1 MRMNPQVVAMRAL
14 LGVGLMALGILTSA
28 CATDSIEIPQRGL
41 PVLTVTAASASLVA
55 AGDSVLSSLTI
66 KNTSAT
72 TQTVQFAPCTY
83 LGPLQLLAYAP
94 SSSKRSWD
102 SALSVNGPCFTAIEK
117 LDLAPG
123 ASHTFQQVNDV
134 NEILG
139 DSLPSG
145 SYVFDVGGSYLTP
158 TAARW
163 QGVATRTL
171 TKHAVPPAKWSFT
184 TDKSV
189 YLATASGSTQPI
201 FYSFSIITRYTN
213 NDTVPVFLGHV
224 GQFVSWN
231 IVGAGNNVGVA
242 MYDPQ
247 SLDAVPTPIV
257 TVAPGAA
264 RVDTIQFTGPHFAG
278 ADGTPFGTPYGQ
290 FRILFRA
297 GAGCPNYSA
306 PCIRQASTVFAVQT
320 PQ

>member
-1 MRMNPQVVAMRAL
+1 MERINVSKNRFAASSIF
-14 LGVGLMALGILTSA
+14 AFGILASS
-28 CATDSIEIPQRGL
+28 CAHDSVEIPQYSP
-41 PVLTVTAASASLVA
+41 PVLAVTAASASLGA
-55 AGDSVLSSLTI
+55 TGDSVFSSLTV
-66 KNTSAT
+66 KNTSTT
-72 TQTVQFAPCTY
+72 TQSVQFAPCTF
-83 LGPLQLLAYAP
+83 LGPLSLRAYAP
-94 SSSKRSWD
+94 SSLKPSWD

-117 LDLAPG
+117 LDLKPG

-145 SYVFDVGGSYLTP
+145 SYVFDVSGRNLTP
-158 TAARW
+158 AAATELS
-163 QGVATRTL
+163 VATLTL
-171 TKHAVPPAKWSFT
+171 TKHTVPHVTWSLT

-201 FYSFSIITRYTN
+201 FYNFTVITRYTN
-213 NDTVPVFLGHV
+213 NDTLPVFLGHV

-257 TVAPGAA
+257 TVAPGAV
-264 RVDTIQFTGPHFAG
+264 RVDTIQFIGPHFAG

-290 FRILFRA
+290 FRITFRA
-297 GAGCPNYSA
+297 GTGCPNYSS
-306 PCIRQASTVFAVQT
+306 PCIRQASNVFAVQT
-320 PQ
+320 PP